1 MTLSEWCN
9 SLIVSHLD
17 ISPAGRRNFAQRAM
31 SQWDNNDPEFINHMS
46 ENDRLSLEGVFVEQ
60 DLPLLIRRQGM
71 AEWRDGVV
79 RILDR
84 RALPHD
90 ERYVDCESVEE
101 VARCI
106 EDMVIQGAFSLSI
119 AAGYGL
125 ALAVVD
131 ETRSDCRTR
140 LHAASER
147 LKKTRPTGL
156 ALQRMLAA
164 CMVAAEDALVAGE
177 SPIQAIL
184 ATVDRGAAA
193 LARQGYETGRIACEL
208 LPDNATILTHCFP
221 DRSYAYM
228 LVEAKRTG
236 KTLRVIASETRPY
249 LQGARLTSFCAQQ
262 AGAEVNVITDGMGG
276 FLMRRGEID
285 AFVTAA
291 DRVCMDGTV
300 CNKVGTYQYAL
311 AAQAN
316 EVPFYV
322 ALPVSSIDWSIE
334 DGLLEIPIEERDPAE
349 VAQITGRTADGALAT
364 VSVMPEASAA
374 FNVAFDVTPARLI
387 TGLIT
392 ERGVCPATPAGL
404 RSMYPEGARDSDREG

>member
-1 MTLSEWCN
+1 
-9 SLIVSHLD
+9 
-17 ISPAGRRNFAQRAM
+17 
-31 SQWDNNDPEFINHMS
+31 MS
-46 ENDRLSLEGVFVEQ
+46 EIDRLGLEGVFVEK

-71 AEWRDGVV
+71 ADWCDGVV

-90 ERYVDCESVEE
+90 ERYVDCSSVEE
-101 VARCI
+101 VAICI

-125 ALAVVD
+125 ALAAAD
-131 ETRSDCRTR
+131 ESGSACRSQ
-140 LHAASER
+140 LQAASER
-147 LKKTRPTGL
+147 LKKTRPTGP
-156 ALQRMLAA
+156 ALQRMIAA
-164 CMVAAEDALVAGE
+164 CMDAAEAALDASQ
-177 SPIQAIL
+177 SPTQAIL

-193 LARQGYETGRIACEL
+193 LARQGYETGRIAAEL
-208 LPDNATILTHCFP
+208 LPDDATILTHCFP

-249 LQGARLTSFCAQQ
+249 LQGARLTSLCAQQ
-262 AGAEVNVITDGMGG
+262 AGFDVTVITDGMGG

-316 EVPFYV
+316 GLPYYVLRQSGPDIESVDESSVEVEFRDGEEVVNIGATRTAPAGV
-322 ALPVSSIDWSIE
+322 
-334 DGLLEIPIEERDPAE
+334 DGLYP
-349 VAQITGRTADGALAT
+349 
-364 VSVMPEASAA
+364 
-374 FNVAFDVTPARLI
+374 AFDITPPDLVTKII
-387 TGLIT
+387 TD
-392 ERGVCPATPAGL
+392 RGAFQAAEIAAYVNASPFVTDAVV
-404 RSMYPEGARDSDREG
+404 